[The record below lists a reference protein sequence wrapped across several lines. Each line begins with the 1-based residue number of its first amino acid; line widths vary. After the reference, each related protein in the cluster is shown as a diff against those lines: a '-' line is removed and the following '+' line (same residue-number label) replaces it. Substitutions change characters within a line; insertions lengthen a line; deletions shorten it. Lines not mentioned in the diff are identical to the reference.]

1 MTDDVTDDALAAR
14 LQWVIDRAE
23 IDDLI
28 VRYATAVDTR
38 DWELLDRVFADGAEI
53 DYRPNG
59 GPIASYPAMVELL
72 AASLEPFAATQHV
85 MTNMAIDV
93 QGDDATVRFYRVGHM
108 VLLIDGAEE
117 MLDEG
122 GFYDLV
128 VHRTPAGWRI
138 TSLRAGIV
146 WLSGHWPEGVPRP
159 AWYGVSSDR
168 Y

>member
-1 MTDDVTDDALAAR
+1 MRRA
-14 LQWVIDRAE
+14 IDRSE
-23 IDDLI
+23 IEELI

-38 DWELLDRVFADGAEI
+38 DWPLLGQVFADGAEI

-59 GPIASYPAMVELL
+59 GPMSTYPAVVELL
-72 AASLEPFAATQHV
+72 SVSLEPFAATQHV
-85 MTNMAIDV
+85 MTNFAIDV
-93 QGDDATVRFYRVGHM
+93 RGDDATVRFYRVGHM
-108 VLLIDGAEE
+108 VMIIDGDEV

-128 VHRTPAGWRI
+128 VRRDAAGWRV

>member
-1 MTDDVTDDALAAR
+1 MTDFSDEAALGTR
-14 LQWVIDRAE
+14 MRWVIDRAE
-23 IDDLI
+23 IEDLI
-28 VRYATAVDTR
+28 VRYATAVDSR
-38 DWELLDRVFADGAEI
+38 NWSLLDQVFADGAEI

-59 GPIASYPAMVELL
+59 GPVSTYPAMVDLL
-72 AASLEPFAATQHV
+72 SASLEPFAATQHV

-93 QGDDATVRFYRVGHM
+93 EGDGATVRFYRVGHM
-108 VLLIDGAEE
+108 VMLIDGDEV

-128 VHRTPAGWRI
+128 VRRDPVGWRI
-138 TSLRAGIV
+138 TSLRAGVV